1 MVAIAIGLTV
11 LSWTGS
17 QAWIFNQESR
27 KADLILLTKSRRLSE
42 LALEQGLFASLTPLR
57 DVAGLADNLPL
68 LVIAS
73 ILVFRA
79 SFEIPGWGVSAPG
92 TGTLNAQAQTRAGWL
107 TLVWGCGSLY
117 ALYRVVA
124 RMAGSTDLP
133 LGSCLVVEGLIVP
146 LLMVICDGFLL
157 AWLVVELRNA
167 GFDDTGEDRLDA
179 RQAIALMPAAVLVC
193 ALRCRLAT

>member
-1 MVAIAIGLTV
+1 M
-11 LSWTGS
+11 SW
-17 QAWIFNQESR
+17 R
-27 KADLILLTKSRRLSE
+27 
-42 LALEQGLFASLTPLR
+42 LEQGLFASLTPLR

-79 SFEIPGWGVSAPG
+79 SFEIPGWGVRAPG
-92 TGTLNAQAQTRAGWL
+92 TGTLNGSQAQTRAGWL

-133 LGSCLVVEGLIVP
+133 LGSCLVVEGLVVP

-157 AWLVVELRNA
+157 AWLLVELRNA
-167 GFDDTGEDRLDA
+167 GFDDDGRGSPR
-179 RQAIALMPAAVLVC
+179 RQASDRVSCLRQCSYAP
-193 ALRCRLAT
+193 LRCRLGTSRLWYCWLRRTCPRRPTPHLWAITFAGNSAGD